1 MAKIQKALTGKLET
15 IRGPMYK
22 YNDIIYIYIYI
33 YIYIIIIIVIIRVY
47 IYMWKG
53 PLRIE

>member
-33 YIYIIIIIVIIRVY
+33 YIIIIVIIRVY
-47 IYMWKG
+47 IYICG
-53 PLRIE
+53 RDLYV